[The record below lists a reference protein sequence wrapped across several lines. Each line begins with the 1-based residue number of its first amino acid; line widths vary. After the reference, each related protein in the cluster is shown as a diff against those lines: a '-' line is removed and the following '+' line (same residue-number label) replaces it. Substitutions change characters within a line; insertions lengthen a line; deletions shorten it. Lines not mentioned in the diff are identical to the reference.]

1 MSRQL
6 QSISFKSVAIG
17 KSGIGKSEFLLTD
30 LSTAPT
36 FKPLNPIIQE
46 DPLRSDRNHPESPG
60 KCATK
65 NNIPAPT
72 LRASKLSSF
81 SPGGKENGPFLV
93 STVDIVVANQTKTV
107 VQETR
112 GHASPFVTG
121 NPQQISFWGVC
132 PFFSTTKSTHQP
144 DEPKRTY
151 LLPSLHPEFPD
162 DCNDD
167 TLQLL
172 NINEL

>member
-17 KSGIGKSEFLLTD
+17 KSGIGKSEFLLPD

-36 FKPLNPIIQE
+36 FKPLNLIIQE

-60 KCATK
+60 KCTPK
-65 NNIPAPT
+65 DNIPAPT

-81 SPGGKENGPFLV
+81 PPGGKEDGPFLV

-112 GHASPFVTG
+112 GHAPPFVTG
-121 NPQQISFWGVC
+121 NLQQISFWGVC
-132 PFFSTTKSTHQP
+132 PFFFNYKKYASTG
-144 DEPKRTY
+144 
-151 LLPSLHPEFPD
+151 
-162 DCNDD
+162 
-167 TLQLL
+167 
-172 NINEL
+172 